1 MTKTVSLVQ
10 GMNKSSQQ
18 YHSITLMSGQPKIRD
33 FVNAMKQHLHKYHG
47 RRVSFSYRWCRHK
60 DGSLF
65 FALSGSRSVQDVFA
79 AYLNNNQGSYYT
91 SATVTQYGRCTDKF
105 NRAFDK
111 LFEMKCGRS
120 ARGEIK

>member
-1 MTKTVSLVQ
+1 MTEIATPKSLK
-10 GMNKSSQQ
+10 NDSQQ

-47 RRVSFSYRWCRHK
+47 RRVSFSYRWCRHE

-79 AYLNNNQGSYYT
+79 AYLDNNQGSYYT

-111 LFEMKCGRS
+111 LFEMKRGRTG
-120 ARGEIK
+120 RGEIK